1 MVTESQQL
9 TNDSSFFLDDGNII
23 FRVENTLFNVHRYF
37 FICDSPIF
45 RDMLSLPPGEGPIEG
60 TSISSP
66 IVLEQVKAP
75 DFTLLLWMFYNPTFT
90 NYSATVES
98 WCAILALADKWQM
111 DTIREV
117 AFQELGKL
125 PMDPMDKIVLCERY
139 QMSREWAFNAFISV
153 CTKEEPLTFEEAG
166 KISNHLLALV
176 AAARER
182 VILHRYKR
190 YGKKIPS
197 PQSVCWSEDYTPFP
211 EYVVDPLAEIVRNTI
226 LSA

>member
-1 MVTESQQL
+1 
-9 TNDSSFFLDDGNII
+9 
-23 FRVENTLFNVHRYF
+23 
-37 FICDSPIF
+37 
-45 RDMLSLPPGEGPIEG
+45 MLSLPPGEGPIEG

-66 IVLEQVKAP
+66 IVLKQVKAS
-75 DFTLLLWMFYNPTFT
+75 DFTLLLWMFYNPWVILFLLEPSLILFPVWDRTFT

-125 PMDPMDKIVLCERY
+125 RMDPMDKIVLCERY
-139 QMSREWAFNAFISV
+139 QMSREWAFNAYISV
-153 CTKEEPLTFEEAG
+153 CTREEPLTFEEAG

-190 YGKKIPS
+190 YGKKISS
-197 PQSVCWSEDYTPFP
+197 PQPVCWSEDGTPFP